1 MEFKVKSIKPI
12 RKEGDIFIISIIGK
26 YSYSKKWLNDY
37 REFSRLNKN
46 YTFKILDCRG
56 VKAIAEFEV
65 ENKKAFYQS
74 YQEVSIMKAYLS
86 DKQDNLWIGYDE
98 EIEIFFALEN
108 IENIKSVKI
117 NFVCQNEDL
126 KLLLNQ

>member
-1 MEFKVKSIKPI
+1 MEFKVKSINPI
-12 RKEGDIFIISIIGK
+12 RKENDIFIISIIGK

-46 YTFKILDCRG
+46 YQFKILDCRG
-56 VKAIAEFEV
+56 VSAIAEFEF
-65 ENKKAFYQS
+65 ENKKEFIKS
-74 YQEVSIMKAYLS
+74 YQPVSIMKAYLS
-86 DKQDNLWIGYDE
+86 EHQDNLWIGYSE

-108 IENIKSVKI
+108 IENIKSAKV
-117 NFVCQNEDL
+117 NFVCQNENL